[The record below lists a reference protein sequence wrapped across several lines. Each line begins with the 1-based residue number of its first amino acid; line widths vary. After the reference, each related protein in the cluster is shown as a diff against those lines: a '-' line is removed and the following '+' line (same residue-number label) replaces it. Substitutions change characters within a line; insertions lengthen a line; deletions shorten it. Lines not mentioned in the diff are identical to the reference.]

1 MRDNL
6 NLQGFNSVFDTTLN
20 NELQDNIVEFLE
32 WSLLQKGNYMNVT
45 LGELSPE
52 GVDYSK
58 LRLSSNSAFASGKAW
73 EGFRQNWVW
82 QSGVSYSPPP
92 IVGTSNA
99 RPGIS
104 GVYVNNTFY
113 PSSTSGTYAH
123 KVDYFNG
130 RIVFDNPIP
139 INSIVK
145 AEYSYKYINIVY
157 ANNLPWLTE
166 VQYSSLDLNS
176 DFNVLNKGK
185 YDIPTEA
192 RVQLPAIAIE
202 VVPRRTFRGYQ
213 LGGGQFVNTDIL
225 FHCLAEDEYTRNKL
239 VDIISLQ
246 NDKVLAMFNSNEIAK
261 SGDFPLNYQG
271 FPVSG
276 ALRYPDLISKYLYG
290 TMYLKNTQVQNMK
303 LINSNFFAGIV
314 RMTSEVIN
322 TQI

>member
-1 MRDNL
+1 MADNL
-6 NLQGFNSVFDTTLN
+6 NLKGFSSVFDTTLN

-58 LRLSSNSAFASGKAW
+58 LRPSSSSAFASGKAW

-92 IVGTSNA
+92 IIGTSNA

-139 INSIVK
+139 VNSVVK

-176 DFNVLNKGK
+176 DFNILNKGK

-202 VVPRRTFRGYQ
+202 VVPRRTFKGYQ

-239 VDIISLQ
+239 VDIISMQ
-246 NDKVLAMFNSNEIAK
+246 NDKVVVMFDSNQIAR
-261 SGDFPLNYQG
+261 SGEFPLNYRG

-276 ALRYPDLISKYLYG
+276 ALRYPELISKYFYG
-290 TMYLKNTQVQNMK
+290 TMFLKNTQVQNMK
-303 LINSNFFAGIV
+303 LVNSNFFAGIV